1 MIEKDYLP
9 QYAAEATRDLRKSHD
24 HLTNTRLAT
33 YTPERAI
40 CGRAELSVAEMIE
53 KAMHMVL
60 PVNGEIYRDRNATPT
75 KEEGMSFVG
84 IPAPFVTIEYPCS
97 YSDGEKTSQER
108 AWEGDDGKHQ
118 SVFGIKTKCL
128 SHPEAELILLIDF
141 KQLYEDK
148 VVTMETDETPTPV
161 ALMHLAK
168 FSHPFTTIDVR
179 WVMNSWGILLYSPF
193 EVTLPTVEEETLYG
207 WKYKTPHKLFNLYE
221 YLNGVEQLTHLSDTE
236 IKQSGIAFTDSIA
249 TALQA
254 CHALNVGAVLET
266 RKEKSY
272 TRNRT
277 LQKQGV
283 GGFEYHVLRLPHGTV
298 KETLGSRCG
307 GGERDGPRYHFRRAH
322 LRNLSKGTQTFVRSC
337 FVGNRDKGVVE
348 KNYELDKEVAA

>member
-9 QYAAEATRDLRKSHD
+9 QYAAEAVRDLRKRHD
-24 HLTNTRLAT
+24 HLTNTRLAN

-60 PVNGEIYRDRNATPT
+60 PVNGEIYRDKSAVPT
-75 KEEGMSFVG
+75 KEEGASFVG

-97 YSDGEKTSQER
+97 YSDGEKTSQVL
-108 AWEGDDGKHQ
+108 EGDDCSHH
-118 SVFGIKTKCL
+118 SVFDVKMKRM

-141 KQLYEDK
+141 KQLFEDT
-148 VVTMETDETPTPV
+148 VATIETGETLSAV
-161 ALMHLAK
+161 ALIQLAK
-168 FSHPFTTIDVR
+168 FSRPFATIDTP
-179 WVMNSWGILLYSPF
+179 WAMNLWGILLYSPF
-193 EVTLPTVEEETLYG
+193 EVTLPTVEEEALYG
-207 WKYKTPHKLFNLYE
+207 WKYKTPHRLFNLYE
-221 YLNGVEQLTHLSDTE
+221 YLNGVEQPTQLSDTE
-236 IKQSGIAFTDSIA
+236 INKSGISFTEPIA

-272 TRNRT
+272 TRTRT
-277 LQKQGV
+277 LEKQGV

-348 KNYELDKEVAA
+348 KNYELDREVAA